1 MAWSTDAARPLTEA
15 FDGALGAPGTV
26 IAVACI
32 DDAATVIQ
40 VNPGDTPADGRFE
53 VGSVTKT
60 MTATLLALLAADGSL
75 RLDDKVGRWLPA
87 GANAGI
93 TLRQLATH
101 TSGLPRLAPN
111 MPLPTVDLANPY
123 AEFGAGQA
131 EEGLRQAGAA
141 PGAPWLY
148 SNFGYQLL
156 GLVIERA
163 SGLPYGQLIS
173 GRLFT
178 PLGMSRSGA
187 GSNNA
192 DGIPLPGHDHRGE
205 LPHWDHPLA
214 AGGGVEATIGDLAR
228 YAGAC
233 LRPPPGPLGDA
244 ITAAQA
250 PQFPVEAGGHQALAW
265 RVSDDGIRWHT
276 GSTGGFSAAVL
287 IDPARGRAIAML
299 ASCFGR
305 NESLRRAGLLAL
317 AGEDPRAARPQPP
330 GPEWD
335 KRAREIIR
343 LLLDGRDA
351 EIRARASGAVP
362 ERRFAERLDLSW
374 RDRTRDL
381 GQPTG
386 FHVSCWRSDRG
397 VMADATITFANGA
410 VGLRIGFVPSGQV
423 SGMSLLSPQR

>member
-1 MAWSTDAARPLTEA
+1 MAWSTGAARPITEA
-15 FDGALGAPGTV
+15 FSGALGAPGTV

-32 DDAATVIQ
+32 DDAGTVIQ
-40 VNPGDTPADGRFE
+40 VNPGGTPADGRFE

-60 MTATLLALLAADGSL
+60 MTAALLAMLAAGGSL
-75 RLDDKVGRWLPA
+75 RLDDEIGRWLPA

-111 MPLPTVDLANPY
+111 MGLPTADLANPY

-131 EEGLRQAGAA
+131 EEGLRQAVAA
-141 PGAPWLY
+141 PGAPVLY

-156 GLVIERA
+156 GLVLERA
-163 SGLPYGQLIS
+163 SGLPYEQLIT
-173 GRLFT
+173 GRLLA
-178 PLGMSRSGA
+178 PLGMSRSGVGGNA
-187 GSNNA
+187 G
-192 DGIPLPGHDHRGE
+192 GIPLPGHDHRGE

-214 AGGGVEATIGDLAR
+214 AAGGVEATVGDLAR

-233 LRPPPGPLGDA
+233 LRPPPGPLGA
-244 ITAAQA
+244 AVTAAQT
-250 PQFPVEAGGHQALAW
+250 PQLPVESGGHQALAW

-287 IDPARGRAIAML
+287 IDPVRGRAIAML

-305 NESLRRAGLLAL
+305 GQSLRQAGLLTL

-335 KRAREIIR
+335 ERAREITR
-343 LLLDGRDA
+343 LLLDGRPA
-351 EIRARASGAVP
+351 EIQARASDAVR
-362 ERRFAERLDLSW
+362 ERMFAELLELPW

-381 GQPTG
+381 GQPAG
-386 FHVSCWRSDRG
+386 FQVSCWRSDRG
-397 VMADATITFANGA
+397 VMADTTITFANGTL
-410 VGLRIGFVPSGQV
+410 VLRIGFAQSGQV
-423 SGMSLLSPQR
+423 WGLSLLSPPR

>member
-1 MAWSTDAARPLTEA
+1 MAWSADAARPLTEA

-32 DDAATVIQ
+32 DGAEPVIE

-60 MTATLLALLAADGSL
+60 MTATLLALLAAEGSL
-75 RLDDKVGRWLPA
+75 RLDDEAGRWLPA

-111 MPLPTVDLANPY
+111 MSLPTVDLANPY
-123 AEFGAGQA
+123 AELGVEQA
-131 EEGLRQAGAA
+131 EEGLRQAVAA
-141 PGAPWLY
+141 PGAPVQY

-156 GLVIERA
+156 GLVLERA
-163 SGLPYGQLIS
+163 SGLPYEQLITD
-173 GRLFT
+173 RLLT
-178 PLGMSRSGA
+178 PLEMSRSGV
-187 GSNNA
+187 GSNA
-192 DGIPLPGHDHRGE
+192 GGIPLPGHDHRGE
-205 LPHWDHPLA
+205 LPHWDRPLA
-214 AGGGVEATIGDLAR
+214 AAGGVEATIGDLAR
-228 YAGAC
+228 YASAC
-233 LRPPPGPLGDA
+233 LRPPPSPLGAA

-250 PQFPVEAGGHQALAW
+250 PQLPAETGGHQALAW

-287 IDPARGRAIAML
+287 IDPVRRRAIAML

-305 NESLRRAGLLAL
+305 AQSLRQAGLLTL

-335 KRAREIIR
+335 ERAREIIR
-343 LLLDGRDA
+343 LLLDGRAA
-351 EIRARASGAVP
+351 EIRARASDAVQ
-362 ERRFAERLDLSW
+362 ERMFAARLDLPW
-374 RDRTRDL
+374 QDRTQDL
-381 GQPTG
+381 GQPVD
-386 FHVSCWRSDRG
+386 FQVSCWRSDRG
-397 VMADATITFANGA
+397 VMADTTITFANGTL
-410 VGLRIGFVPSGQV
+410 GLRIGFIPSGQV
-423 SGMSLLSPQR
+423 SGLSLLSPRRP

>member
-1 MAWSTDAARPLTEA
+1 MAWSADAARPLTEA

-32 DDAATVIQ
+32 DDAEPVIQ
-40 VNPGDTPADGRFE
+40 VDPGDTSADGRFE

-75 RLDDKVGRWLPA
+75 RLDDEVGRWLPA

-93 TLRQLATH
+93 TLRQFVTH

-111 MPLPTVDLANPY
+111 MRLPTVDLANPY

-131 EEGLRQAGAA
+131 EDGLRQAVAA
-141 PGAPWLY
+141 PGAPVLY

-156 GLVIERA
+156 GLVLERA
-163 SGLPYGQLIS
+163 SGLPYEQLITD
-173 GRLFT
+173 RLLT
-178 PLGMSRSGA
+178 PLGMSRSGV
-187 GSNNA
+187 GSNA
-192 DGIPLPGHDHRGE
+192 GGIPLPGHDHRGE

-214 AGGGVEATIGDLAR
+214 AAGGVEATIGDLAR
-228 YAGAC
+228 YASAC

-244 ITAAQA
+244 ITAAQT
-250 PQFPVEAGGHQALAW
+250 PQLPVEAGGHQALAW

-287 IDPARGRAIAML
+287 IDPVRNRAIAML

-305 NESLRRAGLLAL
+305 GQSLRQAGLLTL

-335 KRAREIIR
+335 ERAREIIR
-343 LLLDGRDA
+343 LLLDGRAA
-351 EIRARASGAVP
+351 EIQARAPDAAR
-362 ERRFAERLDLSW
+362 ERMLAELPDLPW

-381 GQPTG
+381 GQPAG
-386 FHVSCWRSDRG
+386 FQVSCWRSDRG
-397 VMADATITFANGA
+397 VMADATITFASGTL
-410 VGLRIGFVPSGQV
+410 GLRIGFEPSGQV
-423 SGMSLLSPQR
+423 WGMSLLSPPR

>member
-1 MAWSTDAARPLTEA
+1 MTWSTDAVRPLSEA

-32 DDAATVIQ
+32 DDAGTVIQ
-40 VNPGDTPADGRFE
+40 VNPGDTSADGRFE

-60 MTATLLALLAADGSL
+60 MTATLFALLAAEGSL
-75 RLDDKVGRWLPA
+75 RLDDEVGRWLPA

-111 MPLPTVDLANPY
+111 MGPPTVDLANPY

-131 EEGLRQAGAA
+131 EEGLRQAVAA
-141 PGAPWLY
+141 PGAPMQY

-156 GLVIERA
+156 GLVLERA
-163 SGLPYGQLIS
+163 SGLRYEQLLA
-173 GRLFT
+173 GRLLT
-178 PLGMSRSGA
+178 PLGMNRSGV
-187 GSNNA
+187 GSNA
-192 DGIPLPGHDHRGE
+192 GGSPLPGHDHRGE

-233 LRPPPGPLGDA
+233 LRPPLGPLGAA
-244 ITAAQA
+244 ITAAQT
-250 PQFPVEAGGHQALAW
+250 PFEAGGDMALSW

-287 IDPARGRAIAML
+287 IDPVRGRAIAML

-305 NESLRRAGLLAL
+305 AQSLRQAGVLAL

-335 KRAREIIR
+335 ERAREIIR
-343 LLLDGRDA
+343 LLLDGRSA
-351 EIRARASGAVP
+351 EIQARVPDAVR
-362 ERRFAERLDLSW
+362 ERMLAGRLDLPW

-381 GQPTG
+381 GQPAG
-386 FHVSCWRSDRG
+386 FQVSCWRTDRG
-397 VMADATITFANGA
+397 VMADATITFANGTLD
-410 VGLRIGFVPSGQV
+410 LRIGFVPSGQV
-423 SGMSLLSPQR
+423 SGMSLLSPPR

>member
-15 FDGALGAPGTV
+15 FNGALGVPGTV

-32 DDAATVIQ
+32 DDAETVIQ
-40 VNPGDTPADGRFE
+40 VNPVDTPADGRFE

-75 RLDDKVGRWLPA
+75 RLDDEVGRWLPA
-87 GANAGI
+87 GPNAGI

-111 MPLPTVDLANPY
+111 MRPPTVDLANPY
-123 AEFGAGQA
+123 AEFGVEQA
-131 EEGLRQAGAA
+131 EEGLRQSVAAAGASR
-141 PGAPWLY
+141 LY

-156 GLVIERA
+156 GLVLERA
-163 SGLPYGQLIS
+163 SGLPYEQLMTD
-173 GRLFT
+173 RLLT
-178 PLGMSRSGA
+178 PLGMSRSGV
-187 GSNNA
+187 GSNA

-214 AGGGVEATIGDLAR
+214 AAGGVEATIGDLAR
-228 YAGAC
+228 YTSAC
-233 LRPPPGPLGDA
+233 LCPPPSPLGGA
-244 ITAAQA
+244 ITAAQT
-250 PQFPVEAGGHQALAW
+250 PVEVGGHKALAW

-287 IDPARGRAIAML
+287 VDPVRRRAIAML

-305 NESLRRAGLLAL
+305 GQSLRRAGLLTL
-317 AGEDPRAARPQPP
+317 AGEDPVAARPQPP

-335 KRAREIIR
+335 ERAREIIR
-343 LLLDGRDA
+343 LLLDGRAA
-351 EIRARASGAVP
+351 EIQARASDAVR
-362 ERRFAERLDLSW
+362 ERMFAERLGLRW

-381 GQPTG
+381 GQPTD
-386 FHVSCWRSDRG
+386 FQVSCWGSDRG
-397 VMADATITFANGA
+397 VMADITIKFANGA
-410 VGLRIGFVPSGQV
+410 LGLRIGFVPSGQV
-423 SGMSLLSPQR
+423 SGMSLLSPPR